1 MGEWIS
7 VKNRLPEE
15 KENWI
20 TLDWQEVI
28 CCCDFGGD
36 PRRVDVRTYSY
47 GKGHF
52 WHHGL
57 QIKDGVV
64 THWMPLPEPPKEGT

>member
-1 MGEWIS
+1 MGEWI
-7 VKNRLPEE
+7 RCEDRMPEE

-20 TLDWQEVI
+20 TQDWQKVI

-52 WHHGL
+52 WHGP
-57 QIKDGVV
+57 QIMDGVV
-64 THWMPLPEPPKEGT
+64 THWMPLPEPPKEG